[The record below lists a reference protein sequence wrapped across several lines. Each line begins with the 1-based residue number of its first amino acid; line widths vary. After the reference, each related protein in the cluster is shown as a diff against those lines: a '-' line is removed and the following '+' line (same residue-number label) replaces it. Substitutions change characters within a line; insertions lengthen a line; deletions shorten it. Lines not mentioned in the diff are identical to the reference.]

1 MPIFLSGRFVY
12 IICLA
17 AWPKIVLTATGS
29 CCVATDCLDYL
40 FFLDFP
46 YIYNEADTLQKHIV
60 KKKPVDLR
68 PVCGKV
74 GSVRHEFKSQ
84 S

>member
-1 MPIFLSGRFVY
+1 
-12 IICLA
+12 
-17 AWPKIVLTATGS
+17 
-29 CCVATDCLDYL
+29 VATDCLDYL